1 MSASRVDR
9 VISSLWPAG
18 RTGTASTW
26 ALLDAARDD
35 RIYTELR
42 LSRLEHICL
51 YAGKLPDSLLRAAPY
66 LVELAP
72 TYSFTRPLLEMGW
85 GRSWGVFLRVPDPRN
100 LRHHLRSLLR
110 VQDETGRTLVFR
122 YYDPRVLRV
131 YLPTCTPVELAA
143 VFGPIGA
150 FLLESESGEAL
161 LEFEYAG
168 RELLERRHP
177 LGDPVAA

>member
-1 MSASRVDR
+1 MPSPRLERIVSA
-9 VISSLWPAG
+9 LWPPG
-18 RTGTASTW
+18 VPETVSTW
-26 ALLDAARDD
+26 ALLDAARDQ
-35 RIYTELR
+35 RIYGELR
-42 LSRLEHICL
+42 LSKLEHICL
-51 YAGKLPDSLLRAAPY
+51 YAGKLPDTLLRAAPY

-72 TYSFTRPLLEMGW
+72 TYSFTRPLLDMGW

-131 YLPTCTPVELAA
+131 YLPTCTPAELAA

-150 FLLESESGEAL
+150 FLAESEDGEAL
-161 LEFEYAG
+161 LEYEFDG
-168 RELLERRHP
+168 RRLVERRRP
-177 LGDPVAA
+177 LGDPIAA